1 MRSFMFSFMLVLSV
15 IRVSYS
21 QAIVQIEV
29 MKGTR
34 DELQTKEQLQRLLK
48 TYDLSPWIFTKSVLI
63 DESVIPHSH
72 PILTLHTR
80 HLKDDDLLLSTFIH
94 EQAHWNLTQ
103 RPRSRQALDE
113 LRTLF
118 PKVPVVGREGAQ
130 NEESTY
136 LHLLVCYLEYRGV
149 ESVLGELKA
158 RQAMEFW
165 AADHYTW
172 IYRTVL
178 ERRREIGD
186 IAFKHKLIPTA
197 ANFESQPLQ

>member
-1 MRSFMFSFMLVLSV
+1 MRSFLFSIMLVLSV
-15 IRVSYS
+15 IRVSYG

-34 DELQTKEQLQRLLK
+34 DEVQTKEQLQRLLK
-48 TYDLSPWIFTKSVLI
+48 AYDLSRWIFTKSVLI

-80 HLKDDDLLLSTFIH
+80 HLKDDALLLSTFIH
-94 EQAHWNLTQ
+94 EQAHWNITQ
-103 RPRSRQALDE
+103 RPGSRQAIDE

-130 NEESTY
+130 NEQSTY

-149 ESVLGELKA
+149 EAVLGERKA
-158 RQAMEFW
+158 RQVTEFW
-165 AADHYTW
+165 STDHYTW

-178 ERRREIGD
+178 ERKREIGD
-186 IAFKHKLIPTA
+186 IAFKYKLIPTA
-197 ANFESQPLQ
+197 PNFEPQPLQ